1 MAEGEVR
8 GRHPSVVLTRRVAGT
23 SAEAPNADGLTL
35 ETAVPMRKLIT
46 TIAAALALAG
56 SGLATTHH
64 ATSDTR
70 YISTRR
76 SNTNS

>member
-1 MAEGEVR
+1 
-8 GRHPSVVLTRRVAGT
+8 VAT
-23 SAEAPNADGLTL
+23 QSAAEADSEPPATHVKED
-35 ETAVPMRKLIT
+35 PMRKLIT
-46 TIAAALALAG
+46 TIAAAALALAG